1 MYEYEIREILFI
13 TLLAKVFMTAVCVV
27 DNNVVGINDKT
38 LWSILLTII
47 MFRIQRMM
55 AKKRRW

>member
-13 TLLAKVFMTAVCVV
+13 TLLGKVFMTAVCVV
-27 DNNVVGINDKT
+27 DNNVVDINDKT

-47 MFRIQRMM
+47 MFRIQRMI